1 MTIAAKST
9 LRIQQGATFRKR
21 FTWAT
26 YPYLVEVRNGVVYVK
41 DTGRRAPETDR
52 EIVDLTGC
60 TARAQIREKI
70 ADATPVLTLTTENGG
85 IALGDVAGT
94 IDLFIA
100 DDETSPIDWLSGVWD
115 LEVIHPGGDVSRPV
129 GGAVAVSPEVT
140 RA

>member
-1 MTIAAKST
+1 
-9 LRIQQGATFRKR
+9 
-21 FTWAT
+21 
-26 YPYLVEVRNGVVYVK
+26 
-41 DTGRRAPETDR
+41 
-52 EIVDLTGC
+52 
-60 TARAQIREKI
+60 
-70 ADATPVLTLTTENGG
+70 
-85 IALGDVAGT
+85 LGDVAGT